1 MLNYI
6 WAFMV
11 LVGIVYAAAT
21 GNIEAV
27 SNGALDSAKEA
38 ITLCITML
46 GVLSLWAG
54 LMEIARESGVMAQ
67 LTRLVRPLVRF
78 LFPNIPKN
86 HKSTE
91 YITTNIVANILG

>member
-11 LVGIVYAAAT
+11 LAGILYAAVT
-21 GNIEAV
+21 GNIDAV

-46 GVLSLWAG
+46 GVLSLWTG
-54 LMEIARESGVMAQ
+54 LMEIAKQSGAVFYYALYVLRNSFRCQSAIRQMS
-67 LTRLVRPLVRF
+67 VPF
-78 LFPNIPKN
+78 LPIP
-86 HKSTE
+86 
-91 YITTNIVANILG
+91 